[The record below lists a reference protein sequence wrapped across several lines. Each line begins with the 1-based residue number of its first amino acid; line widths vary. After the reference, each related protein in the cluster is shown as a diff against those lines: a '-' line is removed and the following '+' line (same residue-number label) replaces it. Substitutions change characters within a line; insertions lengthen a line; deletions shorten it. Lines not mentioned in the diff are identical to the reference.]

1 MIRFEHV
8 GVTYDGAT
16 RPVLTDV
23 DATIDEGELCVV
35 VGPTGSGKT
44 TLLRTVNGLVPH
56 FSGGTLSGRVLVDG
70 RSTADHR
77 PRDLAD
83 VVGFVV
89 QDPATG
95 FVAGTV
101 EEELAFS
108 MESLGIDPATMR
120 RRVEETLD
128 LLGLETLR
136 DRPLGTLSGGEAQRT
151 AIGAALTT
159 NPRILVLDE
168 PTSALDPG
176 AAEDVLAAVHRLV
189 HDLGVTVLMAEH
201 RLERVASFADR
212 ILLLDGESVRI
223 GAPGAV
229 LRHSPLAPPVVQLG
243 RLAGWDPPPV
253 SVRDA
258 RRVAPALRDELAA
271 VTAPPAP
278 PPGETLLDAAGVVVA
293 HDTTVAVRGVD
304 LTLAAGERV
313 ALMGR
318 NGSGKSSLLW
328 ALQGSGH
335 RDGGT
340 VAVGGADPAALAPGQ
355 RRRRVGLVPQEP
367 GDLLYRPTVGEECAQ
382 GDHDAGAADG
392 TSRRLLDRLVPGVP
406 DDRHPLDLSEGQRLA
421 LVLAIILAAA
431 PTVVLLDEPTR
442 GLDQSVKDAL
452 CAVLVELAAEGRA
465 VVLSTHDVEF
475 AARFAG
481 RVVVLAG
488 GQVVSDGGVHD
499 VLGGSPMFAP
509 QVAKVLAP
517 LPLLT
522 VDDVR
527 QGLAEISNQPRSS
540 RAERRD
546 PVDQRAPKR

>member
-8 GVTYDGAT
+8 GVTYDGADHPT
-16 RPVLTDV
+16 LEDV
-23 DATIDEGELCVV
+23 DVTIDEGELCVV

-56 FSGGTLSGRVLVDG
+56 FSGGTLTGRVLVDG

-83 VVGFVV
+83 LVGFVV
-89 QDPATG
+89 QDPAAG

-101 EEELAFS
+101 EDELAFS

-120 RRVEETLD
+120 RRVEEALD
-128 LLGLETLR
+128 LLGLEPLR

-151 AIGAALTT
+151 AIGAALTA
-159 NPRILVLDE
+159 NPKVLVLDE

-212 ILLLDGESVRI
+212 VLLLTDGRATA
-223 GAPGAV
+223 GPPGAM
-229 LRHSPLAPPVVQLG
+229 LSDSPLAPPVVQLG

-258 RRVAPALRDELAA
+258 RRRAPELRPRLGDVPAPDAPAPGPTVL
-271 VTAPPAP
+271 TA
-278 PPGETLLDAAGVVVA
+278 
-293 HDTTVAVRGVD
+293 RGVRVVHDATTAVASAD
-304 LTLAAGERV
+304 LVLRAGARV

-328 ALQGSGH
+328 ALQGTG
-335 RDGGT
+335 RRQGGT
-340 VAVGGADPAALAPGQ
+340 VEVTGADPSALPADE

-367 GDLLYRPTVGEECAQ
+367 ADLLYRPTVDDECAQ
-382 GDHDAGAADG
+382 GDADAAVDPG
-392 TSRRLLDRLVPGVP
+392 TCRRLLDGLVDGVPG
-406 DDRHPLDLSEGQRLA
+406 DRHPLDLSEGQRLA
-421 LVLAIILAAA
+421 LVLAVTLAAA
-431 PTVVLLDEPTR
+431 PAVVLLDEPTR
-442 GLDQSVKDAL
+442 GLDQVAKERLGSIL
-452 CAVLVELAAEGRA
+452 TGMAAEGRA
-465 VVLSTHDVEF
+465 VVVSTHDVEF
-475 AARFAG
+475 AARFAE

-488 GQVVSDGGVHD
+488 GEVVSDGPVRE
-499 VLGGSPMFAP
+499 VLGGSPLFAP

-517 LPLLT
+517 LPVLT

-527 QGLAEISNQPRSS
+527 GSLGRGA
-540 RAERRD
+540 
-546 PVDQRAPKR
+546 